1 MKKLLPILNLQFIW
15 KKKFDNQSRELEYW
29 VVVE

>member
-1 MKKLLPILNLQFIW
+1 MKKLLPIFNLQFIW
-15 KKKFDNQSRELEYW
+15 KKFDDQSRELEYW